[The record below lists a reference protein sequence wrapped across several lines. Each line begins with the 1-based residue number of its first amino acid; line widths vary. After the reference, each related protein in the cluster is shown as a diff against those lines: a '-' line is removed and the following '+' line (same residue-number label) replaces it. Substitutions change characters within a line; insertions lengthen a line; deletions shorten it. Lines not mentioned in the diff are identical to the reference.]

1 MMPCGTIR
9 ETTGGSVADV
19 RFAEASSGTWSNA
32 TVQPAGARRGPR
44 RERPRS
50 AGTALRPRVT
60 LVQLVL
66 LEIAASAVVCG
77 LAAGSG
83 WAVVGVAIGALFV
96 ALGLVPVERRWL
108 YQALASWLRL
118 RCRRRRQR
126 RFAGLASLA
135 GPYQIVDV
143 ARAGDRPVAVIRADT
158 TWALPLE
165 LRPDG
170 VFNDDG
176 GVALDG
182 LVALLR
188 IEDVPIASVRL
199 LTVANPAVV
208 PASAPS
214 GRGPQLALASSRYCI
229 LTVDTMLATGALA
242 DRGGSQAAISQILRR
257 CAIRAQ
263 EVLATSRLRVHT
275 LDEPAV
281 RSILDDCLGPPA
293 PMHGPRGAA
302 TVESAGGIRIGG
314 TYSSTLVVGG
324 AAEVALARLA
334 EVLPYLPGRVA
345 ATSLVLMAGRHEDDA
360 CTTLLVRVSTP
371 ADKSAGALAKQL
383 RHVLSQ
389 AELRV
394 QRVSCEQSELLRAS
408 TPLGVSGRAA

>member
-1 MMPCGTIR
+1 M
-9 ETTGGSVADV
+9 ADV
-19 RFAEASSGTWSNA
+19 RFAEASSGTWSTA
-32 TVQPAGARRGPR
+32 IVRPAGGARRGHR
-44 RERPRS
+44 RERRRS
-50 AGTALRPRVT
+50 AGTAMRPRFT

-66 LEIAASAVVCG
+66 LEIAASGVVCG
-77 LAAGSG
+77 LAAGPG
-83 WAVVGVAIGALFV
+83 WAVVGVAIAAVFV
-96 ALGLVPVERRWL
+96 AVGLVPLERRWL
-108 YQALASWLRL
+108 YQALASRLRL
-118 RCRRRRQR
+118 RVRRRRQR
-126 RFAGLASLA
+126 RFTGLASLV
-135 GPYQIVDV
+135 GSYQIIDV
-143 ARAGDRPVAVIRADT
+143 ARTGDRAVGVIRAGT
-158 TWALPLE
+158 IWALPLE

-170 VFNDDG
+170 VLNDDG

-182 LVALLR
+182 LLPLLR

-199 LTVANPAVV
+199 LTVVSPAVV
-208 PASAPS
+208 PAAAPA
-214 GRGPQLALASSRYCI
+214 GPGPQVALASSRYCI
-229 LTVDTMLATGALA
+229 LTVDTILAAGALA
-242 DRGGSQAAISQILRR
+242 ARGGSQAAISQILRR

-263 EVLATSRLRVHT
+263 EVLATSRLHVHT

-293 PMHGPRGAA
+293 PIRSPRDAA
-302 TVESAGGIRIGG
+302 TVESAAGIRIGG

-324 AAEVALARLA
+324 AAEVAFARLA
-334 EVLPYLPGRVA
+334 EALPYLPGRVA

-371 ADKSAGALAKQL
+371 ADKSASKLARQL

-394 QRVSCEQSELLRAS
+394 QRVNGEQSGLLRAS